1 MAQHY
6 PHKGS
11 YPAFLA
17 LSAML
22 FVLIML
28 FLWFW
33 LRERKQPP
41 VHTSNPQSSA
51 LRQLASPQEIPS
63 GIRASAP
70 IPA

>member
-1 MAQHY
+1 MAQRY

-11 YPAFLA
+11 YAAFLV
-17 LSAML
+17 LSASL

-33 LRERKQPP
+33 LRERKQAP

-51 LRQLASPQEIPS
+51 VREVDPLREIPS
-63 GIRASAP
+63 EIRASAP

>member
-1 MAQHY
+1 MAEKY
-6 PHKGS
+6 PHRGS

-17 LSAML
+17 LSALL
-22 FVLIML
+22 FVLVML

-33 LRERKQPP
+33 LRERKPPP
-41 VHTSNPQSSA
+41 VHTSNPQSSSLFVPGEGEA
-51 LRQLASPQEIPS
+51 HN

>member
-1 MAQHY
+1 MAHSY

-17 LSAML
+17 LSALL
-22 FVLIML
+22 FVLIMI

-33 LRERKQPP
+33 LRELRHPP

-51 LRQLASPQEIPS
+51 LQQFTSPRKIRLE
-63 GIRASAP
+63 IRASAP